1 MDELM
6 TLMSQAMQMGAQN
19 PNLPHPEA
27 VYPGHPQ
34 QGNTLGLMKIVEETR
49 MSQAR
54 FNNK

>member
-27 VYPGHPQ
+27 VYPGQPQ
-34 QGNTLGLMKIVEETR
+34 QGNTLDLMKIVEETR